1 MEILSL
7 VLAGMIL
14 LVGTSALSSSSRPT
28 SLPPPV
34 TGSGKPFFDDLK
46 THDRQRWS
54 ISGGWSNGPYMLND
68 WRRSQ
73 TKIGNGMQLTIAPA
87 IDGNTPYSSG
97 EVQSRATY
105 GHGYYEVTLRAAP
118 GSGIVSG
125 FFTYTGPPFG
135 KPWNEID
142 VEILG
147 KNTREAVLTYHL
159 GGKSRSRTVK
169 LPFNAAA
176 GLHHYAFDWQ
186 PGYIR
191 WYINGEQV
199 HEETGSGL
207 PLPNEPQKLMVHL
220 WATGKSREWAGPFDP
235 RAIPAQMQVGCI
247 AYSASRKAGD
257 QCR

>member
-1 MEILSL
+1 MGMFSL
-7 VLAGMIL
+7 VLAGIVL
-14 LVGTSALSSSSRPT
+14 LVGTSALSCTSRQ
-28 SLPPPV
+28 SALPPPV
-34 TGSGKPFFDDLK
+34 IGSGGPFLDDLK

-54 ISGGWSNGPYMLND
+54 ISHGWSNGPFMLND

-73 TKIGNGMQLTIAPA
+73 TQIDNGMQLTIAPA
-87 IDGNTPYSSG
+87 INGDKAYSSG

-105 GHGYYEVTLRAAP
+105 GHGYYEATLRAAS

-125 FFTYTGPPFG
+125 IFTYTGPPFG

-159 GGKSRSRTVK
+159 DGQSRSRIVR
-169 LPFNAAA
+169 LPFDAAA
-176 GLHHYAFDWQ
+176 GFNHYAFDWQ
-186 PGYIR
+186 PGHIR
-191 WYINGEQV
+191 WFINGVQV
-199 HEETGSGL
+199 HEETGGSL
-207 PLPNEPQKLMVHL
+207 PLPNQPQKLMVHL
-220 WATGKSREWAGPFDP
+220 WATDRSREWAGPFDP